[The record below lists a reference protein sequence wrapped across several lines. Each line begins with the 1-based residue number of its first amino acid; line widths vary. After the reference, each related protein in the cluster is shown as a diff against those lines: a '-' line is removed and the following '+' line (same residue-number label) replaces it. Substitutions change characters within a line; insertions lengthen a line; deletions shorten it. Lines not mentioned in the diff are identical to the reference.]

1 MSVQVIQILS
11 VGSATSPAQIQAAGE
26 TYTAISSAS
35 TTYIGLAIGMESAS
49 LPAYWAWVT
58 GAPSLGTFS
67 SASNTTGL
75 QAVNGQAYCVQNNT
89 SVPVGFTINIGTP
102 DVIATTVIP
111 PGQAISFTFNSA
123 ATASSLI
130 PVAVGSNC
138 TSPAV
143 PVPTSSKLKA
153 WIEAHKTYA
162 ILIGIAA
169 AIVIILILAGIGKLL
184 S

>member
-1 MSVQVIQILS
+1 MSVQVIQILQAGVQGSSSAQLQAGGVTYSASQTS
-11 VGSATSPAQIQAAGE
+11 VGLSGNSALAVGQD
-26 TYTAISSAS
+26 SAS
-35 TTYIGLAIGMESAS
+35 V
-49 LPAYWAWVT
+49 PAYWAT
-58 GAPSLGTFS
+58 ADGYIFT

-75 QAVNGQAYCVQNNT
+75 QAVNGQQYCVQNTTTIPIYFVMGIGNN
-89 SVPVGFTINIGTP
+89 PVSTP
-102 DVIATTVIP
+102 TPIP
-111 PGQAISFTFNSA
+111 PGQALSFTYNSA

-130 PVAVGSNC
+130 PVAVASNC